1 MAMRKITHILIA
13 AVAGVSLMGCR
24 GEISTAPP
32 VHLVQNMDFQDKLK
46 AQSESGFEGW
56 SDKRGIR
63 LPVEGTVAR
72 GSLGLHSKDADVAKL
87 HVWKAAG
94 MKEKPSADNPTG
106 ISFVT
111 ENPLPATL
119 ANIERGRE
127 RYNINCSVCHGR
139 NGRGVGI
146 VGRQLF
152 PLPPSF
158 VPKAKDDH
166 PLTRH
171 EERVYNLPVGEM
183 FETITNG
190 KATMQQYG
198 TQVSVRDRWCI
209 IHYIRALQH
218 RAKN

>member
-1 MAMRKITHILIA
+1 MRKTTTFLISPLVGIA
-13 AVAGVSLMGCR
+13 LIGCR

-32 VHLVQNMDFQDKLK
+32 VHLVQNMDFQDKLR
-46 AQSESGFEGW
+46 AQSESGFSGW
-56 SDKRGIR
+56 ADKRGMR
-63 LPVEGTVAR
+63 KPVKGTIAR
-72 GSLGLHSKDADVAKL
+72 GSLGAHNTDAEVASLHN
-87 HVWKAAG
+87 WKADG
-94 MKEKPSADNPTG
+94 DDGKLV
-106 ISFVT
+106 FVT
-111 ENPLPATL
+111 KNPLPATL

>member
-1 MAMRKITHILIA
+1 MRKITQLLIA
-13 AVAGVSLMGCR
+13 AFAAAALLGCR

-32 VHLVQNMDFQDKLK
+32 IHLQQNMDFQDKLK
-46 AQSESGFEGW
+46 AQSESKFGGW
-56 SDKRGIR
+56 ADKRSMR
-63 LPVEGTVAR
+63 LPVKGTIAR
-72 GSLGLHSKDADVAKL
+72 GSLGAHSKDPEIAKL
-87 HVWKAAG
+87 HVWKT
-94 MKEKPSADNPTG
+94 ADG
-106 ISFVT
+106 KFVT

-127 RYNINCSVCHGR
+127 RFNINCTACHGR

-158 VPKAKDDH
+158 VPKVKDDH

-198 TQVSVRDRWCI
+198 TQVGVRDRWCI